1 MHRITLLFFTLFSIS
16 SSLLLAQEKQKKVFT
31 FAINQDIDPGMN
43 RRVKLALE
51 QAEELKVD
59 VILIEMD
66 TYGGAVTDADEIRT
80 RILES
85 KIPVYVFIN
94 KDAASAGAL
103 ISIACDSI
111 FLLFSEIR

>member
-1 MHRITLLFFTLFSIS
+1 MNRITFLFLTLFALSTS
-16 SSLLLAQEKQKKVFT
+16 PVFAQEKQKKVFT
-31 FAINQDIDPGMN
+31 FTIGQDIDPGMN

-51 QAEELKVD
+51 QAEALKVD

-85 KIPVYVFIN
+85 KIPSHQFPQLVSSSRYGNVQPQTC
-94 KDAASAGAL
+94 L
-103 ISIACDSI
+103 
-111 FLLFSEIR
+111 